1 MADWLSKHGLVTGN
15 KPTGGSSAV
24 KLTMKE
30 KMQVELDYQRAVNK
44 NGGEPVV
51 RKGAYSSN
59 GKQMVK
65 SWSKD
70 GWCTPKLSGMS
81 LLDKPINLDQSGMDA
96 ESVIEVLQK
105 AFDAGDLDKEIKDIE
120 ASAKERAEKAAS
132 RKAENAKKQ

>member
-1 MADWLSKHGLVTGN
+1 MADWLSKYGLVTGN